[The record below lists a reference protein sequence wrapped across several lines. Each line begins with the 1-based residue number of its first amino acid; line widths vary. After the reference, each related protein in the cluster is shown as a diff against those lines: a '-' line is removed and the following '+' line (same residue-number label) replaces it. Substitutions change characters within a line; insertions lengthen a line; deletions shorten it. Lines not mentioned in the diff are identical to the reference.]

1 MNKENNKYI
10 FGFATIL
17 VVIVG
22 TVLAVLSIVLKPF
35 QTENVENERK
45 QNILKAIQIEVSR
58 DEAGE
63 NFKKY
68 VQHEVV
74 LNYQAEQIGHKAFDV
89 DIQKEYKTI
98 SRAEDRQY
106 PMFICQKAGQEY
118 YVIPLI
124 GTGLWGPVWG
134 FVALQKDANT
144 IYGASFDHKSETPG
158 LGAEIT
164 EFSFYNQFVN
174 KKMTNE
180 KGIYTA
186 IQVVKPGSVM
196 LDEHKVDGITGG
208 TLTSVGVEE
217 MLNRTLRVYYQYFHK
232 KGIYIQPIEEKK
244 PELGIVP
251 EAEVE
256 GEEEKV
262 EYLSKEPETIK

>member
-1 MNKENNKYI
+1 MNKENNGYI
-10 FGFATIL
+10 FGFATLL

-22 TVLAVLSIVLKPF
+22 TILAVLSIVLKPF
-35 QTENVENERK
+35 QTENIENERK

-63 NFKKY
+63 KFKKY
-68 VQHEVV
+68 IQQEVV
-74 LNYQAEQIGHKAFDV
+74 LNYKAEQIGNKAFDV
-89 DIQKEYKTI
+89 DIQKEYKSI

-106 PMFICQKAGQEY
+106 PLFICQKDGQEY

-124 GTGLWGPVWG
+124 GTGLWGAIWG

-180 KGIYTA
+180 KGVYTA

-196 LDEHKVDGITGG
+196 LDQHKVDGITGG

-217 MLNRTLRVYYQYFHK
+217 MLNRTLRIYYQYFHK
-232 KGIYIQPIEEKK
+232 KGIYIQLMEEKK
-244 PELGIVP
+244 PEQGIGIAA
-251 EAEVE
+251 EGEKQEDEVE
-256 GEEEKV
+256 FLTEE
-262 EYLSKEPETIK
+262 PATIQ